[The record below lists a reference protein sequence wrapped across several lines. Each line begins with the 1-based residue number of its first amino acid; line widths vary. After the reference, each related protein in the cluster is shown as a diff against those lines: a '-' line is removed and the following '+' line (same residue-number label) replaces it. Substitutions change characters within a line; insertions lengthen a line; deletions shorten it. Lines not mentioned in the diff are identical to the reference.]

1 MRRNSG
7 LGYRSEIVD
16 GPRPFGFCVL
26 RWPRR
31 VGQIAAVKESIEG
44 HLGAGVAPASIAFRG
59 RSVVGEGPA
68 NRRPEH
74 LLTGPTTPVPP
85 PRRGPSCLK
94 PGKQAHR
101 VRHQAALG
109 QVCGRPRVT
118 SGGDSNDQRGRL
130 DPDAGSSVR
139 HLLGPPVDRTGASP
153 RFVGGNEALQAVNNF
168 FASLSFR
175 KRTSDAATWASR
187 RLELS

>member
-31 VGQIAAVKESIEG
+31 VGQTAAVKESIEG

-74 LLTGPTTPVPP
+74 LLTGPTTRVPP
-85 PRRGPSCLK
+85 PRRGPSCLE

-101 VRHQAALG
+101 VRHEAALG

-118 SGGDSNDQRGRL
+118 SGG
-130 DPDAGSSVR
+130 
-139 HLLGPPVDRTGASP
+139 ASP
-153 RFVGGNEALQAVNNF
+153 RFVGGNGALQALSNF
-168 FASLSFR
+168 CHVGIAHARIAMKQRECVHPVGTGGGSATPKGHARRSDRPRAMAASLH
-175 KRTSDAATWASR
+175 SR
-187 RLELS
+187 